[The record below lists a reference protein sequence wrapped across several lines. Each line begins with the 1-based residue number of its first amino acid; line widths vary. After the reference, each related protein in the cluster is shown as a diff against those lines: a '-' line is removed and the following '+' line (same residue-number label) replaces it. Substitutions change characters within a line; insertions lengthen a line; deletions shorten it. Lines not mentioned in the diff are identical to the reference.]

1 MGIKQPI
8 VASIAHRT
16 WCIDEYGMAAMF
28 LLEGDEGALLIDTGL
43 GLFDLKALI
52 REYTDKPLVVALTH
66 GHVDHAGGI
75 RQLEEV
81 YVHPD
86 DREMALSVTREARE
100 EYVLHMLNISEGIYD
115 VTAEAL
121 RTPETLPRVLPLTG
135 GTTIHLGNRD
145 VAVIETPGHTPGG
158 LSFLDKKERLLFS
171 GDCCNANTLLALGHD
186 DPEHPRPKSAVS
198 DLLAAA
204 EALEALHT
212 EYDRHFNGHIG
223 YGAAVSVLP
232 APERL
237 IRDCIALCRDLLAGR
252 VVGVPADPGGFAGD
266 CLVARRNTMQIQ
278 YRPEQ
283 VK

>member
-16 WCIDEYGMAAMF
+16 WCIDEFGMAAMF
-28 LLEGDEGALLIDTGL
+28 LLEGDERALLIDTGL
-43 GLFDLKALI
+43 GLFDLPALI
-52 REYTDKPLVVALTH
+52 REYTDKPLLVALTH

-75 RQLEEV
+75 GQLEEV

-86 DREMALSVTREARE
+86 DREMALSVTRAERE
-100 EYVLHMLNISEGIYD
+100 DYVRHMLTLSEGIYD
-115 VTAEAL
+115 VT
-121 RTPETLPRVLPLTG
+121 PETLRGPEAVPRLLPLTG
-135 GTTIHLGNRD
+135 GTTIRLGNRD
-145 VAVIETPGHTPGG
+145 VAVVETPGHTPGG
-158 LSFLDKKERLLFS
+158 LSFLDRKERLLFS
-171 GDCCNANTLLALGHD
+171 GDACNANTLLTLKRD
-186 DPEHPRPKSAVS
+186 DPEHPRPKSSVS

-204 EALEALHT
+204 ETLEALHA

-223 YGAAVSVLP
+223 WAAGVSILP

-237 IRDCIALCRDLLAGR
+237 IRDCMALCRDLLAGTA
-252 VVGVPADPGGFAGD
+252 VGVPAGPGGFAGD
-266 CLVARRNTMQIQ
+266 CLVARTRTMQIQ

>member
-1 MGIKQPI
+1 MAIKRPI

-28 LLEGDEGALLIDTGL
+28 LLEGDERALLIDTGL
-43 GLFDLKALI
+43 GLFDLPALV
-52 REYTDKPLVVALTH
+52 REYTEKPLVVALTH
-66 GHVDHAGGI
+66 GHLDHAGGI

-86 DREMALSVTREARE
+86 DREMALSVTRAKRE
-100 EYVLHMLNISEGIYD
+100 QYVRYMLNISEGIYD
-115 VTAEAL
+115 VTPGML
-121 RTPETLPRVLPLTG
+121 RTLENVPKLLPLTG
-135 GTTIHLGNRD
+135 GTTISLGNRD

-158 LSFLDKKERLLFS
+158 LSFLDRKERLLFS
-171 GDCCNANTLLALGHD
+171 GDACNANTLLALGHD
-186 DPEHPRPKSAVS
+186 EPGRPRPKSSVS
-198 DLLAAA
+198 DLLATART
-204 EALEALHT
+204 LEALHT

-237 IRDCIALCRDLLAGR
+237 IRDCIKLCRDLLAGT
-252 VVGVPADPGGFAGD
+252 VVGVSADPGGFVSD
-266 CLVARRNTMQIQ
+266 CLVARTESMQIQ
-278 YRPEQ
+278 YRPAQ